1 MTAVRTIP
9 VRGGVKSLAWDG
21 NDLVDLVG
29 GGRRWAPDG
38 TERDTSVRWG
48 FPFDRAALSPS
59 GRYAAVWAERGT
71 KGLVVEVERP
81 VVVREVNRSYYHS
94 KDYDYPLALGRL
106 PDGREVLVHCPE
118 RYNELQVEDLVTGER
133 LTAGPRGPVDVFHSR
148 PEVSPDGRHLLAVG
162 WVWSP
167 IGVATLHDLTAAL
180 TDPAA
185 LDTDTL
191 FAPHAGM
198 EVEVGAACWLDA
210 ERLAVAT
217 GEETLDPDGDEG
229 LGPLHLGVWSVP
241 ERRWLH
247 RSPLERPTG
256 TLLARGGQ
264 VLALYGHP
272 RLLDAA
278 TGAVLAEWPEAEL
291 PEKDLCFGVTHV
303 PSPVAALSPD
313 GTRLAVARPDAVAV
327 IDLPP
332 HP

>member
-29 GGRRWAPDG
+29 GGRRWAP
-38 TERDTSVRWG
+38 
-48 FPFDRAALSPS
+48 
-59 GRYAAVWAERGT
+59 
-71 KGLVVEVERP
+71 
-81 VVVREVNRSYYHS
+81 
-94 KDYDYPLALGRL
+94 
-106 PDGREVLVHCPE
+106 
-118 RYNELQVEDLVTGER
+118 
-133 LTAGPRGPVDVFHSR
+133 
-148 PEVSPDGRHLLAVG
+148 
-162 WVWSP
+162 
-167 IGVATLHDLTAAL
+167 
-180 TDPAA
+180 
-185 LDTDTL
+185 
-191 FAPHAGM
+191 
-198 EVEVGAACWLDA
+198 
-210 ERLAVAT
+210 
-217 GEETLDPDGDEG
+217 DPDGDEG

-291 PEKDLCFGVTHV
+291 PEKDLCFGATHV